1 MPDNLT
7 FTHTFT
13 LTHLPSGESFKAHRL
28 VLAACSTHFSKL
40 FQNSPLNGQLIVIL
54 DGTRHQDLQILLQF
68 MYRGVAYLHQNRIE
82 SVLRT
87 AEVLQVELPSPP
99 HLLGLPE
106 FRKPEKAISSPGAP
120 LGRLSSTE
128 CQINLK

>member
-1 MPDNLT
+1 MNNKMGNDQYCLRWNSYETNILST
-7 FTHTFT
+7 FEGLLDSEALSDVT
-13 LTHLPSGESFKAHRL
+13 LFCEGESFKAHRL

-40 FQNSPLNGQLIVIL
+40 FSNSPLNGQLIVIL

-87 AEVLQVELPSPP
+87 AEVLQVKLE
-99 HLLGLPE
+99 
-106 FRKPEKAISSPGAP
+106 
-120 LGRLSSTE
+120 
-128 CQINLK
+128 